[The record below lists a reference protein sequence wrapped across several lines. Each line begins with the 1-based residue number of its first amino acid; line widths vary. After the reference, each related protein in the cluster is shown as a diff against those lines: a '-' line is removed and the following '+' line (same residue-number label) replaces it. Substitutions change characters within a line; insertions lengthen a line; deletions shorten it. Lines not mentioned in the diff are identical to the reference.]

1 MRVAIPKGRTPPDW
15 VYDWKKVHSVL
26 VHRENVNYSHLL
38 DARYM
43 PRNVFYSNGIFDGQ
57 SVGLALDAR
66 FIDQNA
72 TVCCET

>member
-1 MRVAIPKGRTPPDW
+1 MTRRKLIQYW
-15 VYDWKKVHSVL
+15 
-26 VHRENVNYSHLL
+26 VHRENESYPHLL

-43 PRNVFYSNGIFDGQ
+43 PRDVFYSNGIFDGQ

-72 TVCCET
+72 TICCET